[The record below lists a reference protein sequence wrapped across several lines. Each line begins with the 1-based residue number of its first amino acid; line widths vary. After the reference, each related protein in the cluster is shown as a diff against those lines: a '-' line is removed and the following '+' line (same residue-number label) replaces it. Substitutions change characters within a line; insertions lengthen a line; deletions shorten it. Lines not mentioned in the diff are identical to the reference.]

1 MQKGNAER
9 KIFMLK
15 KIKSFKKQLKQFF
28 ALFLFAIIIVSNVP
42 EVLPEGNYDTGCS
55 VCGDDDDEF
64 PSKKNPITTA

>member
-1 MQKGNAER
+1 MQKSSAER

-42 EVLPEGNYDTGCS
+42 EVLPEGTYDTGCS
-55 VCGDDDDEF
+55 VCDEKDP
-64 PSKKNPITTA
+64 PSQKNPITNA

>member
-55 VCGDDDDEF
+55 VCDDDDEF
-64 PSKKNPITTA
+64 PCKQLPITTS

>member
-55 VCGDDDDEF
+55 VCDEKDP
-64 PSKKNPITTA
+64 PSQKNPITTA

>member
-1 MQKGNAER
+1 MQKSSAER

>member
-1 MQKGNAER
+1 MQKSSAER

-42 EVLPEGNYDTGCS
+42 EVLPEGTYDTGCS
-55 VCGDDDDEF
+55 VCDEKDP
-64 PSKKNPITTA
+64 PSQKNPITTA